1 MLKKCLQLMLG
12 AALLALPQQRPDQV
26 EKKARPAVPLQPA
39 LTARV
44 VLVSIPGL
52 GADFVGDA
60 MEKGASI
67 PNITRAREEGAASL
81 MLEGVYPSLIAPA
94 HATILTG
101 MLPADHGIVSDHRFD
116 EVSGSTV
123 NTDEWKLT
131 DIKSET
137 ILQIAARAGISI
149 ESRGFPFLGE
159 SSSLSDAGTAIEFHT
174 FHELDTA
181 QVRYGPES
189 REAIAA
195 LEEVDRK
202 LAVILE
208 RAKGKA
214 AVLIL
219 SDSGR
224 ETIER
229 EFRPNV
235 ILARKKFLSATSDGK
250 IAAWRAVCQSFGGS
264 AGVRVKDQADEKL
277 IAEIEK
283 TFQEVHEKSDS
294 PIGRL
299 IDKKTA
305 TRLGSDPRIAFYID
319 AAPQYVF
326 SERADGDTRGD
337 TRIKGAAGHLPQR
350 SSLRGI
356 LIAWGTGI
364 KPRVRLEYAR
374 LVDIAPTVARLLGL
388 ELKTARGRVLNEVLD
403 Q

>member
-1 MLKKCLQLMLG
+1 MFIKCLQLVLSV
-12 AALLALPQQRPDQV
+12 ALLALPQQRPDQV
-26 EKKARPAVPLQPA
+26 EKKTRPAVPMQPA

-52 GADFVGDA
+52 GADFAGDA
-60 MEKGASI
+60 IEKGASI
-67 PNITRAREEGAASL
+67 PNLTRAREEGAASL

-101 MLPADHGIVSDHRFD
+101 MLPADHGIVSDHPFD
-116 EVSGSTV
+116 EMSGSTV
-123 NTDEWKLT
+123 NTQEWKLT
-131 DIKSET
+131 DIKSAT
-137 ILQIAARAGISI
+137 ILEAADRAGITI
-149 ESRGFPFLGE
+149 EPRGFPFLGE
-159 SSSLSDAGTAIEFHT
+159 SSTPSGVGTAIELHIFR
-174 FHELDTA
+174 ELDA
-181 QVRYGPES
+181 AAMRYGPES

-195 LEEVDRK
+195 LEVIDGK
-202 LAVILE
+202 LAVILD

-224 ETIER
+224 EKIER

-235 ILARKKFLSATSDGK
+235 ILARKKFLSTTSDGK

-264 AGVRVKDQADEKL
+264 AGVRVKDPADEKL

-283 TFQEVHEKSDS
+283 DFQEELKKSES

-299 IDKKTA
+299 IDRKTA
-305 TRLGSDPRIAFYID
+305 TRLGADPRVAFYID
-319 AAPQYVF
+319 AAPLYVF

-337 TRIKGAAGHLPQR
+337 TRVKGAAGHLPQR

-356 LIAWGTGI
+356 MIAWGTGI
-364 KPRVRLEYAR
+364 KRGVRLEYAR
-374 LVDIAPTVARLLGL
+374 LIDIAPTIARLLGL